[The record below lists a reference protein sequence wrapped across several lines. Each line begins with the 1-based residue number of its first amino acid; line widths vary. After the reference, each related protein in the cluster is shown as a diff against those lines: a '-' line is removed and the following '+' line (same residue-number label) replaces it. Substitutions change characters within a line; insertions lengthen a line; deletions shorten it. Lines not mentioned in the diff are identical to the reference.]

1 MATRLKKVIS
11 QLISSD
17 QTAYVPGRFIGE
29 SVRLISDVLEHMKTS
44 ELPGYFITTDIE
56 KAFDSVDH
64 TFLVA
69 VLKKFGFGDDFIR
82 WVRIILNRQESCIMN
97 NGHSTGYFPLSS
109 GTRQGDP
116 ISAYLFILVMEI
128 IFIQVCTNPDI
139 KGLTLFGYEL
149 KLTSFADDMS
159 YFHQD
164 LKSIKELLWLVK
176 YSEQFTSLKVNYE
189 KSEICGIGYKK
200 GVMGAFSN
208 ITSVDIVNDTVKIL
222 ACHHSY
228 NKQLA
233 DDRNFLDTVANIQS
247 VLNLWSWRGLSLL
260 GKIQIFKTLGISKI
274 QYLASMPH
282 VPDRI
287 IQELETIQSRFLWNS
302 STPKIKHSTL
312 FGDYAEEGLKN
323 VDINTKLKAMKLT
336 WVRRLSDDNYHPW
349 KVLPREYLTL
359 PNGDSVFHRNFESN
373 PLLLRKLN
381 SLPTFYKDLLRYW
394 SEVSHCDINC
404 AELILPESLWYN
416 TFIKIHAN
424 TVYFEEFSLVGINKV
439 KDLFE
444 KDGKLKEF
452 DKLRQD
458 NPFLSDRL
466 HFKWTQLI
474 DSIPLDSRT
483 KIRDNTTPDEVCM
496 SKYGLYYYS
505 HSGLHLV
512 DLSCKAMYS
521 KLLKQT
527 LTEPTSVQYWETKLN
542 VSQRG
547 TDWRKV
553 FLIPRI
559 SMIESYTR
567 SFQYKILNNAL
578 FLNKRSFKFGVIESP
593 ACSFCGQVDESPI
606 HFFGQ
611 CSVTVELWKK
621 LQRWLTP
628 SFVLPDLT
636 LENALLGYIPI
647 ISDNGTTAKTV
658 NHILLIFKR
667 SLYEMRSRKVAPS
680 IFYIM
685 NKIKQIRDIE
695 YQIAKK
701 SDKLTLHFNKWDLL
715 NLQVVNP

>member
-1 MATRLKKVIS
+1 
-11 QLISSD
+11 
-17 QTAYVPGRFIGE
+17 
-29 SVRLISDVLEHMKTS
+29 
-44 ELPGYFITTDIE
+44 
-56 KAFDSVDH
+56 
-64 TFLVA
+64 
-69 VLKKFGFGDDFIR
+69 
-82 WVRIILNRQESCIMN
+82 
-97 NGHSTGYFPLSS
+97 
-109 GTRQGDP
+109 
-116 ISAYLFILVMEI
+116 MEI
-128 IFIQVCTNPDI
+128 FFIQVRTNPDI

-149 KLTSFADDMS
+149 KLTSFADDVS
-159 YFHQD
+159 YFLQD
-164 LKSIKELLWLVK
+164 LKSIKELLWLLK
-176 YSEQFTSLKVNYE
+176 HSEQFTSLKVNHE
-189 KSEICGIGYKK
+189 KSEICGIGSKK

-222 ACHHSY
+222 GCHHSY

-274 QYLASMPH
+274 QYLVSMSH

-287 IQELETIQSRFLWNS
+287 IEELKTIQSRFLWNS
-302 STPKIKHSTL
+302 STPKIKQSTL
-312 FGDYAEEGLKN
+312 IGDYAEGGLKN
-323 VDINTKLKAMKLT
+323 VDINTKLKALKLT
-336 WVRRLSDDNYHPW
+336 WVRRLNDDNYHPW
-349 KVLPREYLTL
+349 KVLLREYLTL

-373 PLLLRKLN
+373 TFLLRKLN

-404 AELILPESLWYN
+404 AELILSESLWYN
-416 TFIKIHAN
+416 TFIKIDEN

-444 KDGKLKEF
+444 ENGKLKEF
-452 DKLRQD
+452 DKLRQV

-466 HFKWTQLI
+466 HFKWAQLI
-474 DSIPLDSRT
+474 DSIPLDWRT
-483 KIRDNTTPDEVCM
+483 KIRDNTTPDKVCM

-505 HSGLHLV
+505 HSGRHLV
-512 DLSCKAMYS
+512 DLPCKAMYS

-527 LTEPTSVQYWETKLN
+527 LTEPTSVQYWERKL
-542 VSQRG
+542 SGGQRG
-547 TDWRKV
+547 IDWRNV

-559 SMIESYTR
+559 STIESYTR

-578 FLNKRSFKFGVIESP
+578 FLNKRLFKFGVIESP
-593 ACSFCGQVDESPI
+593 ACSFCWQVDESPI
-606 HFFGQ
+606 HFSGQ
-611 CSVTVELWKK
+611 CSVTEELWKK

-636 LENALLGYIPI
+636 LENALLGYMPI
-647 ISDNGTTAKTV
+647 ISDNGTTAKLV

-685 NKIKQIRDIE
+685 NKIKQIRNIE

>member
-1 MATRLKKVIS
+1 
-11 QLISSD
+11 
-17 QTAYVPGRFIGE
+17 
-29 SVRLISDVLEHMKTS
+29 
-44 ELPGYFITTDIE
+44 
-56 KAFDSVDH
+56 
-64 TFLVA
+64 
-69 VLKKFGFGDDFIR
+69 
-82 WVRIILNRQESCIMN
+82 
-97 NGHSTGYFPLSS
+97 
-109 GTRQGDP
+109 
-116 ISAYLFILVMEI
+116 
-128 IFIQVCTNPDI
+128 
-139 KGLTLFGYEL
+139 
-149 KLTSFADDMS
+149 MS
-159 YFHQD
+159 YSLQD
-164 LKSIKELLWLVK
+164 LKSIKELLWLLK

-189 KSEICGIGYKK
+189 KSEICGIGSKK

-222 ACHHSY
+222 GCHHSY

-247 VLNLWSWRGLSLL
+247 VLNLWSWRELSLP

-274 QYLASMPH
+274 QYLASMSH

-287 IQELETIQSRFLWNS
+287 IEELKTIQSRFLWNS

-312 FGDYAEEGLKN
+312 IGDYAEGGLKN
-323 VDINTKLKAMKLT
+323 VDINTKLKALKLT

-349 KVLPREYLTL
+349 KVLPGEYLTL

-373 PLLLRKLN
+373 PFLLRKLN

-404 AELILPESLWYN
+404 AELILSESLWYN
-416 TFIKIHAN
+416 TFIKIDAN

-466 HFKWTQLI
+466 HFKWAQLI
-474 DSIPLDSRT
+474 DSIPLDWRT

-527 LTEPTSVQYWETKLN
+527 LTEPTSVQYWETKLS
-542 VSQRG
+542 VGQRG
-547 TDWRKV
+547 IDWRKV

-559 SMIESYTR
+559 STIESYTR

-578 FLNKRSFKFGVIESP
+578 FLNKRLFKFGVIESP

-636 LENALLGYIPI
+636 LENALLG
-647 ISDNGTTAKTV
+647 
-658 NHILLIFKR
+658 
-667 SLYEMRSRKVAPS
+667 
-680 IFYIM
+680 
-685 NKIKQIRDIE
+685 
-695 YQIAKK
+695 
-701 SDKLTLHFNKWDLL
+701 
-715 NLQVVNP
+715 